1 MPDILHND
9 VIFFLQ
15 VLCLRQNG
23 RTKAKYAKIKEE
35 GESGPQVATFDEA
48 RWEIYICGSGA
59 VKRQVLYTQ
68 DVLEGGEDSDE
79 RESDPAGDTPERR
92 RSMVKGLK

>member
-1 MPDILHND
+1 MQPNHCQTPVLTWNEKKSCGFRHGMPDILHND

-59 VKRQVLYTQ
+59 VK
-68 DVLEGGEDSDE
+68 
-79 RESDPAGDTPERR
+79 
-92 RSMVKGLK
+92 